1 MNKREVI
8 DGYVEDSLTPEQ
20 YFTDHYNSA
29 YLVLGGLAK
38 LYNSKINSRSITPGN
53 GAENYRLN
61 SWIESEN
68 SQEAYAL
75 ALPSANEVHHD
86 DLIRPVFYTVNRK
99 EREISSETGIVLPT
113 ESSLINDLE
122 LTIDASNILYDIFS
136 HDDLQIMLCLV
147 QKARRNLQGTP
158 KPVDYG
164 VHIALASHNLD
175 ELSTIFPTKD
185 SEQESDRENI
195 EKLSENWLEFEQSA
209 KYRFM
214 KKAGKKPSVSEVAL
228 IHEADNDKTYAIKL
242 TGTSKNILMA
252 EIVMQHGNEVETQHY
267 IFSSAMSPEDM
278 EDNYDYAPNWNF
290 EELHEALELGN
301 HITPEEFTTFHA
313 EALDISSDFSSNFL
327 YEGNVI
333 DINRDAA

>member
-8 DGYVEDSLTPEQ
+8 DGYVEDSLSPEQ

-38 LYNSKINSRSITPGN
+38 LYNSKINSLTISPGN
-53 GAENYRLN
+53 GSDNYRLN
-61 SWIESEN
+61 SWVEN
-68 SQEAYAL
+68 EKSRDAYAL
-75 ALPSANEVHHD
+75 ALPSATEVHHE
-86 DLIRPVFYTVNRK
+86 DLIRPVFYSINRQD
-99 EREISSETGIVLPT
+99 REISSETAIVLPT

-147 QKARRNLQGTP
+147 QKARRNLEGAS

-164 VHIALASHNLD
+164 VHIALASHKIH
-175 ELSTIFPTKD
+175 ELSSIFPSKVKQQDID
-185 SEQESDRENI
+185 SNEI
-195 EKLSENWLEFEQSA
+195 EGLSENWLEFEQSA

-214 KKAGKKPSVSEVAL
+214 KKASKKPSVSEVSIMHDVAK
-228 IHEADNDKTYAIKL
+228 DKTYAIKL

-252 EIVMQHGNEVETQHY
+252 EIIMQHGNEVDTQHY
-267 IFSSAMSPEDM
+267 IFSSALNEEEMK
-278 EDNYDYAPNWNF
+278 DNYDYAPEWNF
-290 EELHEALELGN
+290 EELHETLEFGN
-301 HITPEEFTTFHA
+301 SITTEEFTSFHA
-313 EALDISSDFSSNFL
+313 DALAVNNDFNSSLF